1 MKENNFETKILELF
15 PKTVF
20 ISKIDRNLNNKE
32 LKEIDKQKKE
42 VFQNTGNKS
51 TINSYV
57 LNLPIFK
64 TLKKEIMDR
73 VNFYCYKVLR
83 LNPQVKPYITQSWLN
98 YTKENEYHHLHAH
111 PNSYI
116 SGVYYVD
123 GNSSN
128 DTITFWDTNYYQIE
142 PEYNEL
148 NKYNSTSWWMP
159 TVTKDLF
166 LFKSELKHSVTLK
179 KGNNTRTSLA
189 FNIFF
194 KGKLGKK
201 KNLTELVI

>member
-1 MKENNFETKILELF
+1 MKVNNFEAKILELF
-15 PKTVF
+15 PKTVL
-20 ISKIDRNLNNKE
+20 ISKIDRDLNSKE
-32 LKEIDKQKKE
+32 LKEIEKQKQK

-51 TINSYV
+51 TENSYV

-64 TLKKEIMDR
+64 TLKKEIMHR
-73 VNFYCYKVLR
+73 VNFYCYEILK
-83 LNPQVKPYITQSWLN
+83 LNPKAKPFITQSWLN

-111 PNSYI
+111 PNSYL

-123 GNSSN
+123 GDSGN
-128 DTITFWDTNYYQIE
+128 DRITFWDTNYYQIE

-166 LFKSELKHSVTLK
+166 LFKSELKHSVMLK
-179 KGNNTRTSLA
+179 KGNNIRTSLA
-189 FNIFF
+189 FNVFL
-194 KGKLGKK
+194 KGKIG
-201 KNLTELVI
+201 NQRSLTELIL